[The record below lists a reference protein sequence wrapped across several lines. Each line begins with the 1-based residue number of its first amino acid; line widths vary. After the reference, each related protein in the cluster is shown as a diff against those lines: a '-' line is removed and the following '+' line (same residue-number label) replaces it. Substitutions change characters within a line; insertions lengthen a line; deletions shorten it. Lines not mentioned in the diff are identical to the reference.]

1 MSDINIA
8 LKEHIEDTMAE
19 LRDEWGL
26 TDPDELA
33 AALREDLIN
42 RFEMILEE
50 L

>member
-1 MSDINIA
+1 MNDINAA
-8 LKEHIEDTMAE
+8 LKEHIEDMMLE

-26 TDPDELA
+26 TDPAQLA
-33 AALREDLIN
+33 AALREDLMN